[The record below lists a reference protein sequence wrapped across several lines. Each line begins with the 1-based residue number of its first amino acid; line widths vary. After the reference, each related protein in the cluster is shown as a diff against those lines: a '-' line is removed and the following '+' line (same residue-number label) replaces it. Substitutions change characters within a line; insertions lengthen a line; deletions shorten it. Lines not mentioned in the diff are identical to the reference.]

1 MLIDRLIRTGK
12 IAVLAVEPRIEV
24 GARSRKCTIRHK
36 AAWWLRRFGI
46 NFVIAQPPP
55 GKLEPIFVDAQSH
68 LQEVRLIGNIVVIV
82 QSRGTVV
89 RAKPD
94 MISRISSRPGN
105 PEKPLVGNGCRPG
118 NSGIGHW
125 RLPVPVGPIDTN
137 LSIEMSVVPPP
148 PNGIESTVVHAQ
160 GRSINGRLPWDRGS
174 PLERTVATTDT
185 GSPPTD
191 PNTIGGVVGEPG
203 KVNAIVETGHCT
215 RARAGVGEAG
225 KLWNSYIKLCNLQL
239 VL

>member
-36 AAWWLRRFGI
+36 AAWWLIRFGI
-46 NFVIAQPPP
+46 NIVIGESPP
-55 GKLEPIFVDAQSH
+55 GKLEPIIVDAQSH

-105 PEKPLVGNGCRPG
+105 PEKPLAGNGCRPG
-118 NSGIGHW
+118 NSGIDHW
-125 RLPVPVGPIDTN
+125 RLPVPVGPIATN
-137 LSIEMSVVPPP
+137 LSIEMRVVPPP
-148 PNGIESTVVHAQ
+148 QNCIESTIVPAQ
-160 GRSINGRLPWDRGS
+160 GRRNNSRLPW
-174 PLERTVATTDT
+174 
-185 GSPPTD
+185 
-191 PNTIGGVVGEPG
+191 
-203 KVNAIVETGHCT
+203 
-215 RARAGVGEAG
+215 AR
-225 KLWNSYIKLCNLQL
+225 
-239 VL
+239 